1 MDVQTGELSLKNPES
16 DTEWEMYKSTPTE
29 KESYYC
35 GKKGG
40 GDGIK
45 NHAPCAKLP
54 NLEESTFSIY
64 RFNLGTPKGTPHM
77 AITPQAR
84 PELRRVWG

>member
-40 GDGIK
+40 GGRNQK
-45 NHAPCAKLP
+45 SCAMCKVAKL
-54 NLEESTFSIY
+54 
-64 RFNLGTPKGTPHM
+64 
-77 AITPQAR
+77 
-84 PELRRVWG
+84 RRINVFYIPL